1 MLQRRK
7 KMKDAT
13 TSDWNL
19 LLSTKCG
26 IKALNQFAVGNTST
40 KGVAGC
46 FANTDKAGE
55 FRKLVRT
62 HGSTY
67 ARRLTRK
74 ALRYRDLLTV

>member
-1 MLQRRK
+1 
-7 KMKDAT
+7 MKDT
-13 TSDWNL
+13 TTTDWNL
-19 LLSTKCG
+19 LLSSKCG
-26 IKALNQFAVGNTST
+26 VKTLNKFAVGETST
-40 KGVAGC
+40 KCTTSC

-74 ALRYRDLLTV
+74 ALRYRNLLS